1 MKRSPGSRK
10 TAKPFIRDP
19 VTASKGKF
27 EIKKLPMLPQIRCV
41 GHIRLSRP
49 CTPLRAAMPF
59 NCLVVQDYTQVQA
72 LNGDWQTT
80 QGKRLTAFR
89 EAEPDPVPLRRRTA
103 LRVSV
108 PILPTRT
115 TPTGIKEEN
124 NENHK
129 RVTAFPDGSGRH
141 ATTFAN
147 GTGAVRRE

>member
-1 MKRSPGSRK
+1 MKRSSGSRK

-89 EAEPDPVPLRRRTA
+89 EAEPDPVPFTDWLGYTEMA
-103 LRVSV
+103 PVAMKAKWSLAHGF
-108 PILPTRT
+108 
-115 TPTGIKEEN
+115 TPEN
-124 NENHK
+124 CPACF
-129 RVTAFPDGSGRH
+129 RPDPSDKNY
-141 ATTFAN
+141 AN
-147 GTGAVRRE
+147 WHQGGKQ